1 MESQQINEEIELDE
15 LKSEVPVIP
24 IGDTGKVGVLPQ
36 EGNMESQQISEKT
49 ELDQVKSEEP
59 APNKIKIKR
68 KQIVEKIELDQLIE
82 LDELKLKFEV
92 PVISIG
98 DTVKVGVLIQEGNKQ
113 RVQPYEGTVIA
124 QHRAG
129 MNSTITV
136 RRIFQGVGVERVFTL
151 HSPSLKNIEITRRAK
166 VRKAKL
172 YYLRDRVGK
181 ATRLKQKNII
191 NN

>member
-1 MESQQINEEIELDE
+1 MESQQIGEEI
-15 LKSEVPVIP
+15 
-24 IGDTGKVGVLPQ
+24 
-36 EGNMESQQISEKT
+36 
-49 ELDQVKSEEP
+49 ELDQVKSEVP
-59 APNKIKIKR
+59 TSIKI
-68 KQIVEKIELDQLIE
+68 KQIVEKIELDQLKSE
-82 LDELKLKFEV
+82 L

-181 ATRLKQKNII
+181 ATRLKQKNIT